1 MTSSRDLDIVLFGAT
16 GFTGGLVAGYLAE
29 HAPEGLRWALAG
41 RSLSRLEVVR
51 DGLGSADVELLQ
63 ADVHDSSS
71 LAALAARARV
81 VITTV
86 GPYLE
91 YGEPLVKACA
101 EAGTDYVDLTG
112 EPEFVDRMFV
122 KYDAV
127 ARANGARI
135 VHACGFDSI
144 PHDLGAF
151 FTVRELAA
159 GGEVTG
165 PLTMKGVVRSNATF
179 SGGTFHSALGQ
190 MSRPREMAAAS
201 RERRALEERPVG
213 RTSRPAKP
221 SLGRD
226 RDLGYWLLPLPTID
240 PFIVARSG
248 RALEAYGPAF
258 TYSHFAG
265 TKTLRYAV
273 GGAVGAGGLALA
285 MQVPPLRAKLGERVK
300 QGTGPSEGRREKS
313 WFTVDFVAESGGRKI
328 HTKVSGG
335 DPGYTETS
343 KMLAESALCLA
354 FDTLPETSGS
364 VTTAVAMGDALLD
377 RLQAAGIRFEVIDA
391 S

>member
-1 MTSSRDLDIVLFGAT
+1 MTTSRDLDIVLFGAT
-16 GFTGGLVAGYLAE
+16 GFTGGLVAEYLAAN
-29 HAPEGLRWALAG
+29 APDGLRWALAG
-41 RSLSRLEVVR
+41 RSLSRLETVR
-51 DGLGSADVELLQ
+51 EGLGSGEVELIQ
-63 ADVHDSSS
+63 ADVNDSAS
-71 LAALAARARV
+71 LATLAARARV
-81 VITTV
+81 VISTV

-91 YGEPLVKACA
+91 FGEPLVKACA

-122 KYDAV
+122 MYDAT

-151 FTVRELAA
+151 YTVRELAA
-159 GGEVTG
+159 GGEITG
-165 PLTMKGVVRSNATF
+165 PLTMKGVVRTNATF

-201 RERRALEERPVG
+201 RERRALEVRPEG

-221 SLGRD
+221 RIGRD
-226 RDLGYWLLPLPTID
+226 GELGYWLLPLPTID

-273 GGAVGAGGLALA
+273 GGALGAGGLALA

-313 WFTVDFVAESGGRKI
+313 WFTVDFVAETDGRKI

-335 DPGYTETS
+335 DPGYTETA

-364 VTTAVAMGDALLD
+364 VTTAVAMGDALLE
-377 RLQAAGIRFEVIDA
+377 RLQAAGIRFEVVAA